1 MKKSIV
7 IILSALVLCGCAS
20 IPDTDKN
27 MIFGA
32 SCKNWLVEPAPTIS
46 AALTALNFAAH
57 GRNYKTPV
65 CKTTEAAGISDHCG
79 MYWSQ
84 ILCEAE
90 LND

>member
-1 MKKSIV
+1 MKKSIAV
-7 IILSALVLCGCAS
+7 IFTALVLCGCAS
-20 IPDTDKN
+20 ILDTDKN

-46 AALTALNFAAH
+46 AALTALNFSAN
-57 GRNYKTPV
+57 GRNYKKPV
-65 CKTTEAAGISDHCG
+65 CKASEAAGISAHCG